1 MKKQSAVCRPSATNR
16 PLNNEK
22 GFTLIELIM
31 VIVILGILAAV
42 AVPKFVDLKGD
53 AQNSV
58 RDGVTGALKGSI
70 MMLHGRYLIS
80 NTSTYDID
88 TTAANMDAA
97 DVTLATATTTTLTA
111 DIKGSTCTWTY
122 TDRVGNVAAS
132 VATPTGC

>member
-1 MKKQSAVCRPSATNR
+1 MKNQSAVDR
-16 PLNNEK
+16 PLNSEK

-70 MMLHGRYLIS
+70 IMLHGRYLIS
-80 NTSTYDID
+80 NTSTYDIGSVA
-88 TTAANMDAA
+88 TNTDAD
-97 DVTLATATTTTLTA
+97 DVSLGSATATTLTA

-122 TDRVGNVAAS
+122 TDRSGNTAAS
-132 VATPTGC
+132 VATPTCA